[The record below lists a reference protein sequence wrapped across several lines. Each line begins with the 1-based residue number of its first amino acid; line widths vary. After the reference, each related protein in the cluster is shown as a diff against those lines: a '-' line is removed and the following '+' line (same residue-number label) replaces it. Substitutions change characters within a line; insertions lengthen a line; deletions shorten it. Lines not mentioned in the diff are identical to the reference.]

1 MPSILLIGASRGLG
15 YAMAAEFLTKGWAV
29 TGTIRGSSRTQ
40 LHELADRHREKLDIA
55 TLDICD
61 ASELAALKQRLSGR
75 AYDMLF
81 VNAGITNGD
90 PTQTVAEVDKDDFI
104 NVMVT
109 NALSPMRVI
118 EALAPSVKPDGL
130 VGIMS
135 SGQGSITNNTNG
147 MRDVYR
153 GSKAALN
160 QYMRGYAARQD
171 RQRPLVLMAPGWV
184 KTALGGE
191 NARYTIEETIPS
203 LVDVLV
209 EKKTRP
215 GLEYLDFR
223 GETVPW

>member
-1 MPSILLIGASRGLG
+1 
-15 YAMAAEFLTKGWAV
+15 MAAEFLTKGWAV
-29 TGTIRGSSRTQ
+29 TGTTRGSSRTQ
-40 LHELADRHREKLDIA
+40 LHELADQQPEKLSIEP
-55 TLDICD
+55 LDICD
-61 ASELAALKQRLSGR
+61 AAELAALKQRLSGR
-75 AYDMLF
+75 AYDLLF
-81 VNAGITNGD
+81 VNAGITNRD
-90 PTQTVAEVDKDDFI
+90 PTQTVAEVDTDDFI

-130 VGIMS
+130 IGIMS

-160 QYMRGYAARQD
+160 QYMRSYAARQD
-171 RQRPLVLMAPGWV
+171 GQRPLVLMAPGWV

-209 EKKTRP
+209 EKQKRP

>member
-1 MPSILLIGASRGLG
+1 
-15 YAMAAEFLTKGWAV
+15 MAAEFLTKGWAV
-29 TGTIRGSSRTQ
+29 TGTTRGSSRTQ
-40 LHELADRHREKLDIA
+40 LHELADQQSEKLNIEP
-55 TLDICD
+55 LDICD
-61 ASELAALKQRLSGR
+61 AAELAALKQRLSGR
-75 AYDMLF
+75 AYNLLF
-81 VNAGITNGD
+81 VNAGITNRD
-90 PTQTVAEVDKDDFI
+90 PTQTVAEVDTDDFI

-130 VGIMS
+130 IGIMS

-160 QYMRGYAARQD
+160 QYMRSYAARQD
-171 RQRPLVLMAPGWV
+171 GQRPLVLMAPGWV

>member
-1 MPSILLIGASRGLG
+1 
-15 YAMAAEFLTKGWAV
+15 MAAEFLTKGWAV

-40 LHELADRHREKLDIA
+40 LRELADRHREKLDIA